1 MKSYSITYS
10 APIPNGRP
18 GATLKRSYEKYQTV
32 RLQTVSPRVNG
43 KLVLR
48 SNPLQYER
56 MLRELK
62 VGSTWSFR
70 NQYANPDEINPW
82 IYNEDN
88 LRSMFRS
95 EIISTTN
102 RWVLKA
108 QGFGTNL
115 IDIYRTRIETMNMV
129 TSTIR
134 RLTSTY
140 RSIRKRKFRDACEI
154 MGISYRKPS
163 RKNRNNPPGAWLE
176 YTYGWSPLISDMYLV
191 LNQPFPDLQIRVAT
205 GTEAV
210 RTKRTDNGIAVAT
223 VIDEEVKMRMRVV
236 GYLRVKNSALK
247 AISYYGVDNP
257 TLAVWEAM
265 PYSFVVDW
273 FLPIG
278 DYLSSL
284 SAFNGIEVLNPSTSI
299 SWDCKWRGYTYVKD
313 AKKVYGGLR
322 SHVPAQLTQSYTVF
336 RRSTSRPTYKFPLPE
351 NGFSLN
357 RFASA
362 LSLMAKAFERKF

>member
-1 MKSYSITYS
+1 MKNYDFTYS
-10 APIPNGRP
+10 APVPNGRP
-18 GATLKRSYEKYQTV
+18 GATFPSYKRSQSV
-32 RLQTVSPRVNG
+32 QLQTVSPRVNG
-43 KLVLR
+43 QLVLR
-48 SNPLQYER
+48 SNPLKYTR
-56 MLRELK
+56 MLRRLK
-62 VGSTWSFR
+62 VGSVWSW
-70 NQYANPDEINPW
+70 NNSYANPTTINPW
-82 IYNEDN
+82 VYNESE

-95 EIISTTN
+95 DIVSTTN

-115 IDIYRTRIETMNMV
+115 IDIYRTRMETVDMV

-140 RSIRKRKFRDACEI
+140 RAIRKRKFRDACEI

-176 YTYGWSPLISDMYLV
+176 YTYGWSPLVSDMYLL

-205 GTEAV
+205 GIETS
-210 RTKRTDNGIAVAT
+210 RTKRSDQGTGVAI
-223 VIDEEVKMRMRVV
+223 VIEEEVKMRMRVV
-236 GYLRVKNSALK
+236 GYLRVKDSALK
-247 AISYYGVDNP
+247 AISYYGIDNP
-257 TLAVWEAM
+257 SLAVWEAM

-273 FLPIG
+273 FLPVG

-284 SAFNGIEVLNPSTSI
+284 SAFNGIEVIHPSTSI
-299 SWDCKWRGYTYVKD
+299 AFDCYWNGYSYVKN

-322 SHVPAQLTQSYTVF
+322 SHVPSRLTQRYTLY
-336 RRSTSRPTYKFPLPE
+336 RRDTARPEYKFPLPE